1 MLCNNSPFPSLPLP
15 SPPLS
20 SSPLPQTIDDVA
32 NLRMG
37 RWQQNMVPIKEM
49 TDVLKVVKDTGGIK
63 LNSWVR
69 LKRGI
74 FMDDIAQVGG
84 TRLWPT
90 LVSGPWG
97 CGSV

>member
-1 MLCNNSPFPSLPLP
+1 MILCLLERAFDGASMSAEEAHDSQSITRDSFSSPSLPL
-15 SPPLS
+15 
-20 SSPLPQTIDDVA
+20 QTIEDVA
-32 NLRMG
+32 NLRLG

-74 FMDDIAQVGG
+74 FMDDIAQVG
-84 TRLWPT
+84 T
-90 LVSGPWG
+90 V
-97 CGSV
+97 